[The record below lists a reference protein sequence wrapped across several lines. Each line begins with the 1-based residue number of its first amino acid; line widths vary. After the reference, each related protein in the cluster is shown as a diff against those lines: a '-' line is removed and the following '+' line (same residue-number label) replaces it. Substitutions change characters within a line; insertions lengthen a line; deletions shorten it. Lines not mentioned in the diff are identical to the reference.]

1 MKRIDVWL
9 GATICFVSVMLV
21 AAVLG
26 GSQSGLNTP
35 NTLRSGNCTVGDV
48 RGVYGFFRSGT
59 APQGPLAAVGKGIF
73 DGRGSFS
80 VVQTTVRNGVLSE
93 GSFDGLYDVNADCT
107 GRWLTPD
114 GQSQIAYFVL
124 VDDGHELIFLSTSA
138 GNTITGISK
147 RVSRGSY

>member
-1 MKRIDVWL
+1 MRRIVMSI
-9 GATICFVSVMLV
+9 GSTVCFVSVMLV
-21 AAVLG
+21 AAVVRG
-26 GSQSGLNTP
+26 GTP
-35 NTLRSGNCTVGDV
+35 ETETLQTVRSGNCSVRDV
-48 RGVYGFFRSGT
+48 RGTYGFFRSGT
-59 APQGPLAAVGKGIF
+59 TAQAPLAAVGKAIF

-80 VVQTTVRNGVLSE
+80 VVQTTSRNGVLTQ